1 VAVLV
6 RVPVAKLFID
16 TGPLRRSRAF
26 RRLWTGYVFRQLGA
40 ELTATAVIYQTY
52 VITHSNLDVGL
63 VSLAQLGPAFCVPIV
78 SGAITDAVDR
88 RKVLVVTAVMIGGTT
103 AGLAINAASS
113 HPALWPVY
121 LCAAVIQG
129 LNSVDSPARAA
140 VIPQIV
146 DRDSLVAANALAQLL
161 WQLSS
166 MVGPGIAGVLIAGT
180 HGDISLVYWI
190 DVGSTV
196 MALQAVIRLPA
207 MRPSEGGR
215 RFSLSSIAE
224 GFRFLS
230 GKQVIQGCLWADWL
244 ATVLGEPVSLFP
256 YMALVRFHGGPQA
269 FGLLTA
275 APAIGAALGSLL
287 SGWATRV
294 RRPGRAVLYAL
305 LAWGAAIVA
314 FGVSPWLWLGVVTV
328 ALAGWADAVSVLF
341 RTTIMQLEVPDR
353 LRGRLFS
360 IQAAVVVSGPRLG
373 NVEGGFVAAASSA
386 PLAIVVGGIGCLV
399 AAAGLNWRMPGLA
412 RYELDTP
419 GELESAQPGTATS

>member
-1 VAVLV
+1 
-6 RVPVAKLFID
+6 VPRIILD
-16 TGPLRRSRAF
+16 TGPLRRFEAF
-26 RRLWTGYVFRQLGA
+26 RRLWTGYAFRQLGA

-52 VITHSNLDVGL
+52 VLTHSNLDVGF
-63 VSLAQLGPAFCVPIV
+63 VSLAQLGPAFFVPLV

-88 RKVLVVTAVMIGGTT
+88 RKVLVVTAFLIGATT
-103 AGLAINAASS
+103 AGLAINASAS

-129 LNSVDSPARAA
+129 LNSVDSPARSAI
-140 VIPQIV
+140 VPDIV
-146 DRDSLVAANALAQLL
+146 DRDSLLAANALQQLL

-166 MVGPGIAGVLIAGT
+166 MVGPGIAGILIAAT
-180 HGDISLVYWI
+180 HGNIALVYWI
-190 DVGSTV
+190 DVGSTLI
-196 MALQAVIRLPA
+196 ALQAVARLPA
-207 MRPSEGGR
+207 LRPSGGGR

-256 YMALVRFHGGPQA
+256 YMALVRFHGGPRA

-305 LAWGAAIVA
+305 VAWGVAIFG

-341 RTTIMQLEVPDR
+341 RTTIVQLEVPDR

-373 NVEGGFVAAASSA
+373 NVEGGLVAAATGA
-386 PLAIVVGGIGCLV
+386 PLAIVMGGLGCLL
-399 AAAGLNWRMPGLA
+399 AAAGLNWRMPALA
-412 RYELDTP
+412 RYELEVSGTM
-419 GELESAQPGTATS
+419 ESAEPGAAAT